1 MRPTQ
6 ESKAA
11 VMPRPLT
18 PVARAPELR
27 EKGQWETLLAVLP
40 YLWPPGRFDLKWRV
54 VAAFLALVLSKV
66 ITVATPFAF
75 KYAVDWLTDIT
86 EGRQAVVVAAV
97 PVALIVAYGAGRVFM
112 VAFAQLRDAL
122 FAKVGQSA
130 VRHLAVK
137 TFRHLHSLPLRFHLE
152 RRTGGL
158 SRIIERGTKGI
169 DTILRYSLFNSF
181 PTVIELAFVCGI
193 LAWNFGW
200 AYAAVV
206 AVAVLLYV
214 TFTYSATEWRMAIRR
229 TMNEADTDA
238 NTKAIDSLLNFE
250 TVKYFGNEE
259 HEARRFE
266 KSIARYE
273 HAAVRTWTSLAF
285 LNAGQAFI
293 FTIGLTIVMVMAAY
307 GVSAGRM
314 TVGDFV
320 LVNALLIQL
329 YLPLNF
335 LGTVY
340 RDIKQGLID
349 IEAMFELLKVEPDI
363 QDRPGAKPLVVR
375 KGTIEFDHVRFAYD
389 PERPILGDLAFE
401 VPAGRTFAIVGPS
414 GAGKSTISRLLYRF
428 YEVTGGAIRI
438 DGQDIAEVTQ
448 ASLRAAIGMVPQDTV
463 LFNDTIRYNIRYGRP
478 DASDREVEEA
488 AKLAQIHDFVMDL
501 PKKYDTSV
509 GERGLKLS
517 GGEKQRVAIARTVLK
532 APPILVLDEAT
543 SALDTMTE
551 QEIQTA
557 LRQVSRNRTT
567 LVIAH
572 RLSTV
577 VDADEIIVLETG
589 RIVERGRHSELLALG
604 GVYATMWNRQREAEE
619 ARRRLAETLD
629 EKERRRLAG
638 LMEDNSD
645 GDRSIEIG
653 ETEGIPA
660 E

>member
-1 MRPTQ
+1 M
-6 ESKAA
+6 
-11 VMPRPLT
+11 
-18 PVARAPELR
+18 
-27 EKGQWETLLAVLP
+27 
-40 YLWPPGRFDLKWRV
+40 
-54 VAAFLALVLSKV
+54 
-66 ITVATPFAF
+66 
-75 KYAVDWLTDIT
+75 
-86 EGRQAVVVAAV
+86 

-375 KGTIEFDHVRFAYD
+375 QGTIEFDHVRFAYD

-501 PKKYDTSV
+501 PKQFDTSV

-629 EKERRRLAG
+629 ENERRRLAG
-638 LMEDNSD
+638 LLAEDSD
-645 GDRSIEIG
+645 GDRTIEIG

>member
-1 MRPTQ
+1 
-6 ESKAA
+6 
-11 VMPRPLT
+11 MPRPLQ
-18 PVARAPELR
+18 PVARDPALR
-27 EKGQWETLLAVLP
+27 EKGQWETLFAVLP

-54 VAAFLALVLSKV
+54 VAAFIALVLSKV

-75 KYAVDWLTDIT
+75 KHAIDWLSTT
-86 EGRQAVVVAAV
+86 GEASQAAVAVAV
-97 PVALIVAYGAGRVFM
+97 PVALILAYGTGRVMM
-112 VAFAQLRDAL
+112 VGFAQLRDAL

-137 TFRHLHSLPLRFHLE
+137 TFRHLHALPLRFHLE

-169 DTILRYSLFNSF
+169 DTILRYTLFNSF

-193 LAWNFGW
+193 LWWNFGW
-200 AYAAVV
+200 LYAAVV
-206 AVAVLLYV
+206 GVAVLLYFG
-214 TFTYSATEWRMAIRR
+214 FTYFATEWRMAIRR

-259 HEARRFE
+259 HEAARFE
-266 KSIARYE
+266 VSVARYE
-273 HAAVRTWTSLAF
+273 RAAVKTWTSLAV
-285 LNAGQAFI
+285 LNAGQTFI
-293 FTIGLTIVMVMAAY
+293 FTVGLTIVMLMAAS
-307 GVSAGRM
+307 GVAAGRM
-314 TVGDFV
+314 TIGDFV

-329 YLPLNF
+329 YMPLNF
-335 LGTVY
+335 LGSVY

-349 IEAMFELLKVEPDI
+349 IEAMFELLKVRPEIIDK
-363 QDRPGAKPLVVR
+363 PGARVLAVR
-375 KGTIEFDHVRFAYD
+375 DGSIEFDHVAFAYD
-389 PERPILGDLAFE
+389 PERAILHDLAFN
-401 VPAGRTFAIVGPS
+401 VPPGKTFAIVGPS

-438 DGQDIAEVTQ
+438 DGQDIADVTQ
-448 ASLRAAIGMVPQDTV
+448 ASLRGAIGMVPQDTV

-478 DASDREVEEA
+478 EASDDEVEEA
-488 AKLAQIHDFVMDL
+488 ARLAQIHDFVRTL
-501 PKKYDTSV
+501 PKGYDTMV

-517 GGEKQRVAIARTVLK
+517 GGEKQRVAIARTILK

-551 QEIQTA
+551 QEIQIA

-577 VDADEIIVLETG
+577 VDADEIIVLEAG
-589 RIVERGRHSELLALG
+589 RIAERGRHGELLALG
-604 GVYATMWNRQREAEE
+604 GVYASMWNRQREADE
-619 ARRRLAETLD
+619 ARRRLAEAMD
-629 EKERRRLAG
+629 EDERRRLDEAG
-638 LMEDNSD
+638 DDELDAA
-645 GDRSIEIG
+645 IAIG
-653 ETEGIPA
+653 ETEDLRTG
-660 E
+660 